1 MKNSIL
7 YLFLGMILGSC
18 QKQADNIIVNVSQS
32 GSLTIQVMNENGNA
46 GAKGLV
52 SVYSSSPSGQIIYN
66 DSTDNYG
73 FCYIGKVIQGQYSYY
88 VSTTSNNKEYNE
100 GEYFQVIADETKTFT
115 VNPFLN
121 IGTAKVKIVNT
132 AGNPI
137 SNVNV
142 ALLPY
147 INYNSSYAFNDYLAF
162 AYFMDATN
170 NDGWVTFEKVPA
182 SSPYGREYRV
192 LVYYDSNSW
201 DIPYSYFYIHKN
213 EVQSVTVEVE
223 L

>member
-1 MKNSIL
+1 MKNFIL

-18 QKQADNIIVNVSQS
+18 QKQADNIIV
-32 GSLTIQVMNENGNA
+32 
-46 GAKGLV
+46 
-52 SVYSSSPSGQIIYN
+52 
-66 DSTDNYG
+66 
-73 FCYIGKVIQGQYSYY
+73 
-88 VSTTSNNKEYNE
+88 
-100 GEYFQVIADETKTFT
+100 
-115 VNPFLN
+115 
-121 IGTAKVKIVNT
+121 
-132 AGNPI
+132 
-137 SNVNV
+137 NVNV

-182 SSPYGREYRV
+182 SSLYGREYRV

-201 DIPYSYFYIHKN
+201 DIPYSYFYIQKN